1 MPRNANRGK
10 KKGSG
15 GLWRKFKRQ
24 KRVTEDIGMTENLGY
39 LTGRVNLLYCM
50 TIRSV
55 LVQRVMSGRG
65 KTQFGGF
72 METG

>member
-1 MPRNANRGK
+1 MPRKANRGK

-55 LVQRVMSGRG
+55 LVQRVMSGSG

-72 METG
+72 MET